1 MAAVAAECDGL
12 VEPQMAQMI
21 AEGSVAWTGG
31 GEARLS
37 VESSASAAHPKAPT
51 GTKDHSPG
59 PRRRR
64 GIGRLVGGREE
75 RSDVLGIS
83 PHKSS
88 SPEGAKEASR
98 STDLSDPKVR
108 RSN

>member
-37 VESSASAAHPKAPT
+37 VEVAQLAPKAPT

-75 RSDVLGIS
+75 RSDTLVMS
-83 PHKSS
+83 PRKRA
-88 SPEGAKEASR
+88 SPKEAKEASR
-98 STDLSDPKVR
+98 FNPSRFPKAQNPT
-108 RSN
+108 S